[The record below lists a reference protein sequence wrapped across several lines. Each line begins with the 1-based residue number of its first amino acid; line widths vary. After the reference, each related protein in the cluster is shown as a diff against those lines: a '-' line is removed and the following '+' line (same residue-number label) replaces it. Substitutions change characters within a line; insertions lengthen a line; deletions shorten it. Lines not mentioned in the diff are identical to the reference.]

1 LCSWEPVGTLVIPS
15 TVHFDDYSSLSIY
28 HRKANELPAYVAVSS
43 QLMSQVWVGMI
54 EEINQAPFFSLSSLN
69 NNTIYDLPRT
79 HAATSE
85 CRIKYCN
92 LEGVAWQGEYE
103 LILVSDKA
111 KNNQGYAIRISS
123 HQFDDKIRIDS
134 DSYSP
139 KLLKIY
145 YLQILQAHIS
155 LASYGAWQSETIKKI
170 FNKQQEDLL
179 SGSDIQKEELYSDLN
194 FKSQEKRQM
203 VTIKTSANTMYL
215 SDEVIYVCLL
225 LVSIPIGFLFKN
237 SRHANLKAY
246 SSTLIGFIFALIV
259 CRWDVLHSLVT
270 TSVTC
275 LILAGVTARY
285 VHIATFVWCFSYLLY
300 FRTTDLFSIRLPVAH
315 SNAIQLMLTLKLVG
329 IAYEWHDSYTRLKTI
344 RAQHKTDESEKLHL
358 QDMYL
363 SVKPSTI
370 RVFQY
375 AYCYIGLL
383 TGPYYRYR
391 TYHDWLEM
399 KHGVHI
405 HGLTFMRKR
414 AIFGSIY
421 ILAYLLL
428 SALVSF
434 NDALDDKF
442 YTNPLW
448 YRLLYMP
455 LVFTLFR
462 CRFYSAWLL
471 AECMCMSAGFG
482 AYPLVSKPKPGQG
495 PTDLAALKHAYE
507 QAPNTIAYDFETI
520 HNIDEWKCESAF
532 TVKEVL
538 RYWNMSVQYWMATCV
553 YKRIKWRRI
562 AHPATMFV
570 SAYWHGIHLG
580 YYMGMVS
587 TTPSIL
593 AENAMEAGVR
603 RRIPV
608 NSRFIRVYDMCSWF
622 FRTRMFDYMSI
633 GFILK
638 HFYYT
643 WKYWKSVYFI
653 GHTVTLILYLIG
665 LIAIQIRPRGK
676 RKEIVH
682 KDLGIDVQPKAP
694 EEQHQRLENE
704 HKKEL

>member
-1 LCSWEPVGTLVIPS
+1 
-15 TVHFDDYSSLSIY
+15 
-28 HRKANELPAYVAVSS
+28 
-43 QLMSQVWVGMI
+43 
-54 EEINQAPFFSLSSLN
+54 
-69 NNTIYDLPRT
+69 
-79 HAATSE
+79 
-85 CRIKYCN
+85 
-92 LEGVAWQGEYE
+92 
-103 LILVSDKA
+103 
-111 KNNQGYAIRISS
+111 
-123 HQFDDKIRIDS
+123 
-134 DSYSP
+134 
-139 KLLKIY
+139 
-145 YLQILQAHIS
+145 
-155 LASYGAWQSETIKKI
+155 
-170 FNKQQEDLL
+170 
-179 SGSDIQKEELYSDLN
+179 
-194 FKSQEKRQM
+194 
-203 VTIKTSANTMYL
+203 MYL

>member
-1 LCSWEPVGTLVIPS
+1 
-15 TVHFDDYSSLSIY
+15 
-28 HRKANELPAYVAVSS
+28 
-43 QLMSQVWVGMI
+43 
-54 EEINQAPFFSLSSLN
+54 
-69 NNTIYDLPRT
+69 
-79 HAATSE
+79 
-85 CRIKYCN
+85 
-92 LEGVAWQGEYE
+92 
-103 LILVSDKA
+103 
-111 KNNQGYAIRISS
+111 
-123 HQFDDKIRIDS
+123 
-134 DSYSP
+134 
-139 KLLKIY
+139 
-145 YLQILQAHIS
+145 
-155 LASYGAWQSETIKKI
+155 
-170 FNKQQEDLL
+170 
-179 SGSDIQKEELYSDLN
+179 
-194 FKSQEKRQM
+194 
-203 VTIKTSANTMYL
+203 MYL

-237 SRHANLKAY
+237 SRHANFKAY

-329 IAYEWHDSYTRLKTI
+329 IAFEWHDSYTRLKAI
-344 RAQHKTDESEKLHL
+344 RAQPKTDESEKLHL

-391 TYHDWLEM
+391 TYHD
-399 KHGVHI
+399 
-405 HGLTFMRKR
+405 
-414 AIFGSIY
+414 
-421 ILAYLLL
+421 
-428 SALVSF
+428 
-434 NDALDDKF
+434 
-442 YTNPLW
+442 
-448 YRLLYMP
+448 
-455 LVFTLFR
+455 
-462 CRFYSAWLL
+462 C
-471 AECMCMSAGFG
+471 
-482 AYPLVSKPKPGQG
+482 
-495 PTDLAALKHAYE
+495 YE

-553 YKRIKWRRI
+553 YKRIKWRHI
-562 AHPATMFV
+562 AHPTTMFV

-603 RRIPV
+603 RRIPA
-608 NSRFIRVYDMCSWF
+608 NSRLIRVYDMCSWF

-676 RKEIVH
+676 RKEIVN
-682 KDLGIDVQPKAP
+682 KDLGVGVQPKAS
-694 EEQHQRLENE
+694 EEQYQRLENK